1 MLRKIYK
8 IYKDIKFLCKSFVE
22 KGSNIPN
29 IYYSQKELKHFD
41 FEILVIYGILE
52 HTVLNIFK
60 YIFWHICFKISKE
73 KKKNNSQIFLN
84 YIKVRKDFSTLKLY
98 ILKVLLSKNRFYFFF
113 VIFWHSPIS
122 PFLAMPRHRH

>member
-1 MLRKIYK
+1 M
-8 IYKDIKFLCKSFVE
+8 E

-73 KKKNNSQIFLN
+73 KKKEQFTNISE
-84 YIKVRKDFSTLKLY
+84 LY
-98 ILKVLLSKNRFYFFF
+98 QGSERFQ
-113 VIFWHSPIS
+113 HS
-122 PFLAMPRHRH
+122 